1 MHRVGALLAESGRKG
16 PRYARPLIVASP
28 AITCGYP
35 RFRSQRDGS
44 GRGPE
49 RSCSKRSGPSCPA
62 FGVDTVRINALA
74 DQVGLDR
81 SGTALGQLLVVGVRA
96 DRVGVADGDDR
107 FQIDAL
113 GLLGNLI
120 QQLAA
125 FRLQRRLVE
134 VEERVSVEDDL
145 GGLRGRL
152 GLLLRNRNAVAA
164 GDAGGR
170 GPEGV
175 APAQFVRTVLPN
187 VTERVAPVVHRVGV
201 GLGRGYTEAVTAA
214 KASARA
220 NLEGLF
226 MFLLV
231 ELEAG

>member
-1 MHRVGALLAESGRKG
+1 MPPPQPTSSTVLPARLPAHSWIHSRRSGLMACRGLNSLSGSHQRLASALNLSSSAWSALTVAERNLRYAWSWAVRRRGGAIYRGPARIPSPGRGASGMHRVGALLAESGRKG

-49 RSCSKRSGPSCPA
+49 RSCSKRSGPSCPCLRCRY
-62 FGVDTVRINALA
+62 GSDQCPA

-113 GLLGNLI
+113 GLLGN
-120 QQLAA
+120 
-125 FRLQRRLVE
+125 
-134 VEERVSVEDDL
+134 
-145 GGLRGRL
+145 
-152 GLLLRNRNAVAA
+152 
-164 GDAGGR
+164 
-170 GPEGV
+170 
-175 APAQFVRTVLPN
+175 
-187 VTERVAPVVHRVGV
+187 
-201 GLGRGYTEAVTAA
+201 
-214 KASARA
+214 
-220 NLEGLF
+220 
-226 MFLLV
+226 
-231 ELEAG
+231 